1 MSGFIPEEKIEEIR
15 ATSDIFEVIS
25 GYITLNRSGKNYKGL
40 CPFHHEKTPS
50 FIVSSEKQMFHCF
63 GCGQGGN
70 VFSLLMKYENL
81 SFPEAVLSVAKRY
94 GIQIKL
100 TRDDKS
106 EKFVGKKEILYG
118 VNSLAN
124 EFFKKTLKETSEGKA
139 ALEYLRKRGIEEG
152 SFKDFNIG
160 YALSEW
166 DSLVKYLGRK
176 GYSEEIILESGLAVQ
191 RENKSGSYDRFRK
204 RIIFPI
210 FHINGEIIGF
220 GGRNLDDSLPKYINS
235 PETLIYKK
243 GESLYGLHIAKERI
257 KTDNCCIVMEGY
269 VDVVTA
275 HRFGFKNSLASL
287 GTALTEK
294 QLRLIKSLTGNIIF
308 IYDADRAGINA
319 VLRAWE
325 GVLKTGLCGKVV
337 VLPEGDDPDSFLN
350 SKGTEDFKALINSS
364 KDIGEYIIDRSVEGY
379 NLSTTSDRSQALTK
393 VLKVL
398 ESVMCILRLADY
410 ANYLVSKLGVKEEFL
425 YEAIKYDRKK
435 DITFVP
441 LKEETRK
448 IQLDSLE
455 VHLIQLMLTS
465 KEVAT
470 RVFDNISSDDFEV
483 PLLKKIAIE
492 IANSIKSNKEFEPN
506 RIMNIMADEEV
517 NDLISA
523 FLFKSEDWQDIEKAI
538 SDCIKQMQKRK
549 AKKTLNNI
557 EDELKLAKGKGDENT
572 LDKLLEQKYKL
583 YTFLKST
590 KFLEN

>member
-1 MSGFIPEEKIEEIR
+1 MSGFIPEERIEEIR

-70 VFSLLMKYENL
+70 VFSFLMKYENL

-379 NLSTTSDRSQALTK
+379 NLLPD
-393 VLKVL
+393 
-398 ESVMCILRLADY
+398 
-410 ANYLVSKLGVKEEFL
+410 
-425 YEAIKYDRKK
+425 
-435 DITFVP
+435 
-441 LKEETRK
+441 
-448 IQLDSLE
+448 
-455 VHLIQLMLTS
+455 
-465 KEVAT
+465 
-470 RVFDNISSDDFEV
+470 
-483 PLLKKIAIE
+483 
-492 IANSIKSNKEFEPN
+492 
-506 RIMNIMADEEV
+506 
-517 NDLISA
+517 
-523 FLFKSEDWQDIEKAI
+523 
-538 SDCIKQMQKRK
+538 
-549 AKKTLNNI
+549 
-557 EDELKLAKGKGDENT
+557 
-572 LDKLLEQKYKL
+572 
-583 YTFLKST
+583 
-590 KFLEN
+590 

>member
-15 ATSDIFEVIS
+15 TASDIFEVIS

-50 FIVSSEKQMFHCF
+50 FTVSSEKQMFHCF

-70 VFSLLMKYENL
+70 VFSFLMKYENL
-81 SFPEAVLSVAKRY
+81 SFPDAVLSVAKRY

-100 TRDDKS
+100 TQDGKS
-106 EKFVGKKEILYG
+106 EKLIGKKEILYE

-139 ALEYLRKRGIEEG
+139 ALEYLRRRGIPED
-152 SFKDFNIG
+152 SIKDFSIG

-166 DSLVKYLGRK
+166 DSLVRYLARK
-176 GYSEEIILESGLAVQ
+176 GYSEEVILESGLAVQ
-191 RENKSGSYDRFRK
+191 RENKSGIYDRFRK

-210 FHINGEIIGF
+210 FHINGKIMGF
-220 GGRNLDDSLPKYINS
+220 GGRNLDNSLPKYINS

-243 GESLYGLHIAKERI
+243 GESLYGLHIVKERI
-257 KTDNCCIVMEGY
+257 KTDSCCIVMEGY

-275 HRFGFKNSLASL
+275 HKFGFKNSLASL
-287 GTALTEK
+287 GTALTER
-294 QLRLIKSLTGNIIF
+294 QLRLIKSLTENIIF

-337 VLPEGDDPDSFLN
+337 VLPEGDDPDSYLN
-350 SKGTEDFKALINSS
+350 SKGTEGFKTLINKSR
-364 KDIGEYIIDRSVEGY
+364 DIGEYIIDRSVEGY
-379 NLSTTSDRSQALTK
+379 NLTTTADRSQALTK

-398 ESVMCILRLADY
+398 EPVISTLRLADY

-448 IQLDSLE
+448 VQLDSLE
-455 VHLIQLMLTS
+455 VHLIQLMMIS
-465 KEVAT
+465 KEVASKI
-470 RVFDNISSDDFEV
+470 FDNISPDDFEV

-492 IANSIKSNKEFEPN
+492 IAGSIKSDREFEPN
-506 RIMNIMADEEV
+506 RIMNIIADEEA

-523 FLFKSEDWQDIEKAI
+523 FLFKSEDWQDIEKAA
-538 SDCIKQMQKRK
+538 SDCIKKMQKRK
-549 AKKTLNNI
+549 AKKILNTI
-557 EDELKLAKGKGDENT
+557 ENELNLAKGKGDENT
-572 LDKLLEQKYKL
+572 LNKLLEQKYKL
-583 YTFLKST
+583 YTFLKGAN
-590 KFLEN
+590 FLEN

>member
-15 ATSDIFEVIS
+15 GASDIFEVIS

-70 VFSLLMKYENL
+70 VFSFLMKYENL

-100 TRDDKS
+100 LQDGKS
-106 EKFVGKKEILYG
+106 EKLIGKKEIFYE

-124 EFFKKTLKETSEGKA
+124 EFFKKALNETSEGKI
-139 ALEYLRKRGIEEG
+139 ALEYLKRRGITDD
-152 SFKDFNIG
+152 SIKDFSIG
-160 YALSEW
+160 YALSNW
-166 DSLVKYLGRK
+166 DSLGKYLARK
-176 GYSEEIILESGLAVQ
+176 GYSEEVILESGLAVQ

-210 FHINGEIIGF
+210 FHMNGKIIGF
-220 GGRNLDDSLPKYINS
+220 GGRNLDNSLPKYINS

-243 GESLYGLHIAKERI
+243 GESLYGLHIAKDKI
-257 KTDNCCIVMEGY
+257 KTDNYCIVMEGY
-269 VDVVTA
+269 IDVVTA
-275 HRFGFKNSLASL
+275 QKFGFRNSLASL

-294 QLRLIKSLTGNIIF
+294 QLRLIKSLTENIIF
-308 IYDADRAGINA
+308 IYDSDKAGINA

-325 GVLKTGLCGKVV
+325 GILKTELFGKVV
-337 VLPEGDDPDSFLN
+337 VLSEGDDPDSYLN
-350 SKGTEDFKALINSS
+350 SKGAEGFNALINKSM
-364 KDIGEYIIDRSVEGY
+364 DIGEYVIDRSVEGY
-379 NLSTTSDRSQALTK
+379 NLATTSDRSQALTK

-398 ESVMCILRLADY
+398 EPVMNTLRLADY
-410 ANYLVSKLGVKEEFL
+410 ANYLVSKLGIKEEFL

-448 IQLDSLE
+448 VPFDSLE

-465 KEVAT
+465 KEIASK
-470 RVFDNISSDDFEV
+470 VFDSISSEDFEV
-483 PLLKKIAIE
+483 PLLKRIAIE
-492 IANSIKSNKEFEPN
+492 IANSIKNDREFEPN
-506 RIMNIMADEEV
+506 RIMDIIADEEA

-523 FLFKSEDWQDIEKAI
+523 FLFKSENWQDIEKAT
-538 SDCIKQMQKRK
+538 SDCIRQIQKRK
-549 AKKTLNNI
+549 AKKILNTIDN
-557 EDELKLAKGKGDENT
+557 ELKIAKGKGDENT
-572 LDKLLEQKYKL
+572 LNKLLDEKYKL
-583 YTFLKST
+583 YTFLKGAN
-590 KFLEN
+590 FLEN